1 MGKIKL
7 KDIKIY
13 AYHGCLSEEN
23 LIGGEYLVNLSVF
36 SNLKKSSF
44 SDELKDTIDYVS
56 LLDIVKKEMLSPSKL
71 LENVVKRVIDK
82 IFLVFPKINKVSLE
96 VSKLNPPINGN
107 VFSVSVKN
115 KVKRKETNTN

>member
-7 KDIKIY
+7 KNIKIY

-36 SNLKKSSF
+36 SNLKKSSL

-71 LENVVKRVIDK
+71 LENVVKRVVDK

-115 KVKRKETNTN
+115 KVKRKEMHTN

>member
-13 AYHGCLSEEN
+13 AYHGCLREEN

-36 SNLKKSSF
+36 SNLKKSSV

-56 LLDIVKKEMLSPSKL
+56 LLNIVKKEMLSPSKL
-71 LENVVKRVIDK
+71 LENVVKRVVDK

-115 KVKRKETNTN
+115 KVKRKEMHTN

>member
-1 MGKIKL
+1 M
-7 KDIKIY
+7 
-13 AYHGCLSEEN
+13 
-23 LIGGEYLVNLSVF
+23 
-36 SNLKKSSF
+36 KKSSL

-71 LENVVKRVIDK
+71 LENVVKRVVDK

-115 KVKRKETNTN
+115 KVKRKEMHTN

>member
-36 SNLKKSSF
+36 SNLKKSSL

-71 LENVVKRVIDK
+71 LENVVKRVVDK
-82 IFLVFPKINKVSLE
+82 IFLVFPKIDKVSLE

-115 KVKRKETNTN
+115 KVKRKEMHTN

>member
-1 MGKIKL
+1 MDKIKL

-13 AYHGCLSEEN
+13 SYHGCLSEEN
-23 LIGGEYLVNLSVF
+23 LIGGEYLINLSVF
-36 SNLKKSSF
+36 SNLKKSSL

-71 LENVVKRVIDK
+71 LENVVKRVVDK

-115 KVKRKETNTN
+115 KVKRKEMHTN

>member
-36 SNLKKSSF
+36 SNLKKSSV

-56 LLDIVKKEMLSPSKL
+56 LLNIVKKEMLSPSKL
-71 LENVVKRVIDK
+71 LENVVKRVVDK

-115 KVKRKETNTN
+115 KVKRKEMHTN

>member
-13 AYHGCLSEEN
+13 AYHGSLSEEN

-36 SNLKKSSF
+36 SNLKKSSLT
-44 SDELKDTIDYVS
+44 DELKDTIDYVS

-71 LENVVKRVIDK
+71 LENVVKRVVDK

-115 KVKRKETNTN
+115 KVKRKEMHTN

>member
-7 KDIKIY
+7 KNIKIY

-36 SNLKKSSF
+36 SNLKKSSL

-71 LENVVKRVIDK
+71 LENVVKRVVDK

-115 KVKRKETNTN
+115 KVKRKEVHTN

>member
-71 LENVVKRVIDK
+71 LENVVKRVVDK

-115 KVKRKETNTN
+115 KVKRKEMHTN

>member
-36 SNLKKSSF
+36 SNLKKSSV

-71 LENVVKRVIDK
+71 LENVVKRVVDK

-115 KVKRKETNTN
+115 KVKRKEVHTN

>member
-36 SNLKKSSF
+36 SNLKKSSV

-56 LLDIVKKEMLSPSKL
+56 LLNIVKKEMLSPSKL
-71 LENVVKRVIDK
+71 LENVVKRVVDK
-82 IFLVFPKINKVSLE
+82 IFLVFPKIDKVSLE

-115 KVKRKETNTN
+115 KVKRKEMHTN

>member
-36 SNLKKSSF
+36 SNLKKSSL

-56 LLDIVKKEMLSPSKL
+56 LLNIVKKEMLSPSKL
-71 LENVVKRVIDK
+71 LENVVNRVVDK

-115 KVKRKETNTN
+115 KVKRKEMHTN

>member
-23 LIGGEYLVNLSVF
+23 LIGGEYLINLSVF
-36 SNLKKSSF
+36 SNLKKSSL

-71 LENVVKRVIDK
+71 LENVVKRVVDK

-115 KVKRKETNTN
+115 KVKRKEMHTN

>member
-23 LIGGEYLVNLSVF
+23 LIGGEYLVNLSVC
-36 SNLKKSSF
+36 SNLKKSSL

-71 LENVVKRVIDK
+71 LENVVKRVVDK

-115 KVKRKETNTN
+115 KVKRKEVHTN

>member
-13 AYHGCLSEEN
+13 AYHGCLNEEN

-36 SNLKKSSF
+36 SNLKKSSL

-71 LENVVKRVIDK
+71 LENVVKRVVDK

-115 KVKRKETNTN
+115 KVKRKEMHTN

>member
-36 SNLKKSSF
+36 SNLKKSSL

-71 LENVVKRVIDK
+71 LENVVKRVVDK

-115 KVKRKETNTN
+115 KVNRKEMHTN

>member
-36 SNLKKSSF
+36 SNLKKSSL

-56 LLDIVKKEMLSPSKL
+56 LLNIVKKEMLSPSKL
-71 LENVVKRVIDK
+71 LENVVNRVVDK

-115 KVKRKETNTN
+115 KVKRKEIHTN

>member
-7 KDIKIY
+7 KNIKIY

-36 SNLKKSSF
+36 SNLKKSSL

-71 LENVVKRVIDK
+71 LENVVKRVVDK
-82 IFLVFPKINKVSLE
+82 IFLVFTKINKVSLE
-96 VSKLNPPINGN
+96 VSKLIPPFNVN

-115 KVKRKETNTN
+115 KVKRKEVHTN

>member
-13 AYHGCLSEEN
+13 AYHGCLKEES
-23 LIGGEYLVNLSVF
+23 LIGGEYLVNLSVS
-36 SNLKKSSF
+36 SNLKISSI
-44 SDELKDTIDYVS
+44 SDELKDTVDYVS
-56 LLDIVKKEMLSPSKL
+56 LLDIIKKEMFSPSKL
-71 LENVVKRVIDK
+71 LENVVKRIIDR
-82 IFLVFPKINKVSLE
+82 IFKLFPKINKVSIE

-115 KVKRKETNTN
+115 KVKRNDVHTN

>member
-36 SNLKKSSF
+36 SNLKKSSL

-71 LENVVKRVIDK
+71 LENVVKRVVDK

-115 KVKRKETNTN
+115 KVKRKEIHTN

>member
-23 LIGGEYLVNLSVF
+23 LIGGEYIVNLSVF
-36 SNLKKSSF
+36 SNLKKSSL

-71 LENVVKRVIDK
+71 LENVVKRVVDK

-115 KVKRKETNTN
+115 KVKRKEMHTN

>member
-36 SNLKKSSF
+36 SNLKKSSV

-82 IFLVFPKINKVSLE
+82 IFLVYPKINKVSLE

-115 KVKRKETNTN
+115 KVKRKEMHTN

>member
-36 SNLKKSSF
+36 SNLKKSSL

-71 LENVVKRVIDK
+71 LENVVKRVVEK

-115 KVKRKETNTN
+115 KVKRKEVHTN

>member
-36 SNLKKSSF
+36 SNLKKSSL

-71 LENVVKRVIDK
+71 LENVVKRVVEK

-115 KVKRKETNTN
+115 KVKRKEMHTN

>member
-36 SNLKKSSF
+36 SNLKKSSL

-71 LENVVKRVIDK
+71 LENVVKRVVDK

-115 KVKRKETNTN
+115 KVKRKEMHTN

>member
-23 LIGGEYLVNLSVF
+23 LIGGEYLVNLSVC
-36 SNLKKSSF
+36 SNLKKSSL

-71 LENVVKRVIDK
+71 LENVVKRVVDK

-115 KVKRKETNTN
+115 KVKRKEMHTN

>member
-13 AYHGCLSEEN
+13 AYHGCLREEN

-36 SNLKKSSF
+36 SNLKKSSV

-56 LLDIVKKEMLSPSKL
+56 LLNIVKKEMLSPSKL
-71 LENVVKRVIDK
+71 LENVVKRVVDK

-96 VSKLNPPINGN
+96 ISKLNPPINGN

-115 KVKRKETNTN
+115 KVKRKEMHTN

>member
-13 AYHGCLSEEN
+13 AYHGCLKEES
-23 LIGGEYLVNLSVF
+23 LIGGEYLVNLSVS
-36 SNLKKSSF
+36 SNLKISSI
-44 SDELKDTIDYVS
+44 SDELKDTVDYVS
-56 LLDIVKKEMLSPSKL
+56 LLDIIKKEMFSPSKL
-71 LENVVKRVIDK
+71 LENVVKRIIDRIFK
-82 IFLVFPKINKVSLE
+82 IYPKINKVSIE

-115 KVKRKETNTN
+115 KVKRNDVHTN

>member
-23 LIGGEYLVNLSVF
+23 LIGGEYIVNLSVF
-36 SNLKKSSF
+36 SNLKKSSL

-71 LENVVKRVIDK
+71 LENVVKRVVDK

-115 KVKRKETNTN
+115 NIFLIKR

>member
-36 SNLKKSSF
+36 SNLKKSSL

-71 LENVVKRVIDK
+71 LENVVKRVVDK

-115 KVKRKETNTN
+115 KVKRKEVHTN

>member
-13 AYHGCLSEEN
+13 AYHGCLKEES
-23 LIGGEYLVNLSVF
+23 LIGGEYLVNLSVS
-36 SNLKKSSF
+36 SNLKISSI
-44 SDELKDTIDYVS
+44 SDELKDTVDYVS
-56 LLDIVKKEMLSPSKL
+56 LLDIIKKEMFSPSKL
-71 LENVVKRVIDK
+71 LENVVKRIIDR
-82 IFLVFPKINKVSLE
+82 IFKLYPKINKVSIE

-115 KVKRKETNTN
+115 KVKRNDVHTN

>member
-1 MGKIKL
+1 MDKIKL

-36 SNLKKSSF
+36 SNLKKSSL

-71 LENVVKRVIDK
+71 LENVVKRVVDK

-107 VFSVSVKN
+107 VFSASVKN
-115 KVKRKETNTN
+115 KVKRKEMHTN

>member
-36 SNLKKSSF
+36 SNLKKSSL

-56 LLDIVKKEMLSPSKL
+56 LLDIVKKEMPESLCKYVAIEDGTKSVYKWAIYD
-71 LENVVKRVIDK
+71 LEKRALGYLQID
-82 IFLVFPKINKVSLE
+82 F
-96 VSKLNPPINGN
+96 VSKKKNLSNG
-107 VFSVSVKN
+107 SN
-115 KVKRKETNTN
+115 KR

>member
-36 SNLKKSSF
+36 SNLKKSSV

-71 LENVVKRVIDK
+71 LENVVKRVVDK

-115 KVKRKETNTN
+115 KVKRKEMHTN

>member
-36 SNLKKSSF
+36 SNLKKSSL

-82 IFLVFPKINKVSLE
+82 IFLIFPKINKVSLE

-107 VFSVSVKN
+107 VYSVSVKN
-115 KVKRKETNTN
+115 KVKRKEMHTN

>member
-7 KDIKIY
+7 KNIKIY

-36 SNLKKSSF
+36 SNLKKSSL
-44 SDELKDTIDYVS
+44 SDELKDTVDYVS

-71 LENVVKRVIDK
+71 LENVVKRVVDK

-115 KVKRKETNTN
+115 KVKRKEMHTN

>member
-23 LIGGEYLVNLSVF
+23 LIGGEYLVNLSVY
-36 SNLKKSSF
+36 SNLKKSSL

-71 LENVVKRVIDK
+71 LENVVKRVVDK
-82 IFLVFPKINKVSLE
+82 IFLDFPKINKVSLE

-115 KVKRKETNTN
+115 KVKRKEMHTN

>member
-36 SNLKKSSF
+36 SNLKKSSL

-56 LLDIVKKEMLSPSKL
+56 LLNIVKKEMLSPSKL
-71 LENVVKRVIDK
+71 LENVVNRVVDK

-96 VSKLNPPINGN
+96 VSKLNPTINGN

-115 KVKRKETNTN
+115 KVKRKEMHTN

>member
-36 SNLKKSSF
+36 SNLKKSSL

-71 LENVVKRVIDK
+71 LENVVKRVVDK
-82 IFLVFPKINKVSLE
+82 IFLVYPKINKVSLE

-107 VFSVSVKN
+107 VYSVSVKN
-115 KVKRKETNTN
+115 KVKRKEMHTN

>member
-36 SNLKKSSF
+36 SNLKKSSLT
-44 SDELKDTIDYVS
+44 DELKDTIDYVS

-71 LENVVKRVIDK
+71 LENVVKRVVDK

-115 KVKRKETNTN
+115 KVKRKEMHTN